1 MFLVFRNKWIELN
14 SKVLKRYRTVMMSS
28 LNFVKWH
35 WYRQNIGPSI
45 SEYRWISISGSV
57 WFYQKHC
64 RFSTGVL
71 VSSCS
76 TNEGSACRTSVL
88 YSFCRTECLSF
99 KFQLQSC
106 LNDNEVLVHRYF
118 VCLTQFASLTGTI
131 FSDESLT
138 VQYLGHL
145 LQGVLQLVQRYR

>member
-1 MFLVFRNKWIELN
+1 
-14 SKVLKRYRTVMMSS
+14 
-28 LNFVKWH
+28 
-35 WYRQNIGPSI
+35 
-45 SEYRWISISGSV
+45 
-57 WFYQKHC
+57 
-64 RFSTGVL
+64 
-71 VSSCS
+71 
-76 TNEGSACRTSVL
+76 VL

-145 LQGVLQLVQRYR
+145 LQGVLQLVQRYRYIIKLNSVLGLDQTSSSPKTWSNLILS